1 MAALCSVSLSQYVKK
16 KVMGKKRKRRERKE
30 KKKGRKKRK
39 EEKNWD
45 KFPNL
50 KFSGKKNKR

>member
-1 MAALCSVSLSQYVKK
+1 VHPFDHPTKNHVKK